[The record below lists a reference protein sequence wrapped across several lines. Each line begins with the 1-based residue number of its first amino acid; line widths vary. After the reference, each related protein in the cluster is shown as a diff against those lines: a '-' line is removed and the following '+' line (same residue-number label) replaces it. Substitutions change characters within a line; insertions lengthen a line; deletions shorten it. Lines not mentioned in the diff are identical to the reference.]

1 MMDHAYVLDITETLL
16 KHSYDVTH
24 CLDRALLYKITVVRY
39 KKSILA
45 LFTNPDD
52 AVLFTLDTGI
62 NRGVDLANIRYY

>member
-1 MMDHAYVLDITETLL
+1 MMDHAYILDITETLL
-16 KHSYDVTH
+16 N
-24 CLDRALLYKITVVRY
+24 LDRALLYQITVVRY

-62 NRGVDLANIRYY
+62 NRGVDLANIRYH